1 MEEKVMQNCDEIPP
15 KINQPSGFLEKDFL
29 PKEMGWDEWFC
40 QAAQFK
46 NILYHSP
53 NGFAIVSLEGRFISS
68 NPALSQI
75 LGYSE
80 NELVGM
86 SFESIT
92 YSDDLEEDIRSRD
105 QFLKGPASTFKRKK
119 RYIHKDGHH
128 LWVQIDVTL
137 IRNKIGNPNYF
148 AIQFQDITK
157 HHELEKQLIHSQ
169 RMESIGSLAGGVAHD
184 FNNILTVVLGYTTLL
199 QKNAEHPEK
208 ILQYS
213 EIIKKTAERG
223 SSLIKQLLTL
233 ARKVESDLKPSI
245 VNDLLSEAVH
255 IAASTFPKS
264 IRVISD
270 LPQDP
275 ILVQADHNQIHQVFL
290 NLFLNAK
297 DAMPS
302 GGLLSIR
309 LRMEEGDF
317 ISPEQSQ
324 KTAVIEI
331 LDSGTGIDRKTIR
344 KIFDPFFTT
353 KEPGKGT
360 GLGLSIVYGILENHK
375 GKIKVESELGSGTKF
390 SVYLPVLD

>member
-1 MEEKVMQNCDEIPP
+1 MKEKEIQNCDETPP
-15 KINQPSGFLEKDFL
+15 KINHPSGFLEKDFL
-29 PKEMGWDEWFC
+29 PKDMSGDEWLC

-53 NGFAIVSLEGRFISS
+53 NGFAIVSLEGKFISS

-80 NELVGM
+80 DELVGM
-86 SFESIT
+86 SFDSIT
-92 YSDDLEEDIRSRD
+92 YSDDLEEDIRSRN
-105 QFLKGPASTFKRKK
+105 QFLKGPVSTFKRKK
-119 RYIHKDGHH
+119 RYIHKDGHN
-128 LWVQIDVTL
+128 LWIQIDVTL
-137 IRNKIGNPNYF
+137 IRNKKGDPNYF
-148 AIQFQDITK
+148 AVQFQDISK

-184 FNNILTVVLGYTTLL
+184 FNNILTVVLGYTALL
-199 QKNAEHPEK
+199 EKNAKHPEK

-213 EIIKKTAERG
+213 DIIKKTSERG
-223 SSLIKQLLTL
+223 SALIKQLLTL

-245 VNDLLSEAVH
+245 LNDLLSEAVH
-255 IAASTFPKS
+255 IASSTFPSS
-264 IRVISD
+264 IRVVSD
-270 LPQDP
+270 LPQYP
-275 ILVQADHNQIHQVFL
+275 IPVQADHNQIHQVFL

-297 DAMPS
+297 DAMPM
-302 GGLLSIR
+302 GGLLSIKLR
-309 LRMEEGDF
+309 LEEREYLSAELG
-317 ISPEQSQ
+317 Q

-353 KEPGKGT
+353 KGPGKGT

-390 SVYLPVLD
+390 SVYFPVLE

>member
-1 MEEKVMQNCDEIPP
+1 MQHCDEIPP
-15 KINQPSGFLEKDFL
+15 KINQPSDFLEKDFL
-29 PKEMGWDEWFC
+29 PKEIGLDEWFC

-53 NGFAIVSLEGRFISS
+53 NGFAIVSLDGKFISS

-80 NELVGM
+80 NELIGI
-86 SFESIT
+86 SLDSIT
-92 YSDDLEEDIRSRD
+92 HADETEEDISSID
-105 QFLKGPASTFKRKK
+105 QFSNGPTPSFKRKK
-119 RYIHKDGHH
+119 RYIHKDGHL

-137 IRNKIGNPNYF
+137 IRNQTGNPNYF

-199 QKNAEHPEK
+199 EKNSEHPEK

-245 VNDLLSEAVH
+245 ANDLLLEAIH
-255 IAASTFPKS
+255 IASSTFPKS

-297 DAMPS
+297 DAMPN

-309 LRMEEGDF
+309 LRMEEGKF
-317 ISPEQSQ
+317 ISPEKTQ

-360 GLGLSIVYGILENHK
+360 GLGLSIAYGILENHK

-390 SVYLPVLD
+390 SVFLPVLE